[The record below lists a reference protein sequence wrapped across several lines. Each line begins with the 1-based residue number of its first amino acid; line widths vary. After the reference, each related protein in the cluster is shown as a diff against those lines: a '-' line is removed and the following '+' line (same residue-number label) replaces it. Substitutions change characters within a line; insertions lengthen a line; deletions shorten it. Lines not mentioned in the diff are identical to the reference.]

1 MFTSITRT
9 KVLQALLIALL
20 SLAVFTGGFA
30 LAQNVAEAETTGTI
44 TGTLNGEEFAWRTVL
59 FDTPDGDQNTASY
72 NRMSMGP
79 ITLFDFSLQGHFED
93 KFSEKAIVLEFA
105 VFNEDD
111 LLNCPCTFD
120 DGGAMFFTTAS
131 MFGKV
136 YVADG
141 TLTLEMVEKLDDD
154 TYAMSGTFVGE
165 GVFME
170 SAGNVDEENIMEF
183 NINFSIDRVSA
194 VDIEL

>member
-1 MFTSITRT
+1 MFTLTTRT

-20 SLAVFTGGFA
+20 SLFVLTSSFAV
-30 LAQNVAEAETTGTI
+30 AQNVAAAETTGTI

-59 FDTPDGDQNTASY
+59 FDTPEGEQNTASY
-72 NRMSMGP
+72 NRISMGP
-79 ITLFDFSLQGHFED
+79 FTLFDFSLQGHFED
-93 KFSEKAIVLEFA
+93 KFSEQAIVLGFA

-111 LLNCPCTFD
+111 LLACPCTFD
-120 DGGAMFFTTAS
+120 EGEAMYFTTSS
-131 MFGKV
+131 MFGQV

-141 TLTLEMVEKLDDD
+141 TLILETVEKLNDD
-154 TYAMSGTFVGE
+154 TYAMTGTFVGE

-170 SAGNVDEENIMEF
+170 SAGQVDEENIMEF
-183 NINFSIDRVSA
+183 NINFSIERVSA